1 MKNKCLLVLL
11 LALGCCHVQAQKS
24 QKDPLSEALVRLNQK
39 VDSELIPEIK
49 RFPLIGIST
58 DISPKRTAVNTA
70 YVQSVILSG
79 GIPYMIPVT
88 DNVEILRQIVSRL
101 DGIVFTGGEDIQPM
115 YYGDLPYEKLEEVSP
130 AREYLRLDGAEN
142 GRRSEYSHIR
152 NLQGTTINECSFRW
166 NFISRSAHATSFKC
180 QPSPKRIRHYHHP
193 SDIHHKGKQVGR
205 HYRTRSAAS
214 QYIPSSGYPE
224 IGTGIQNHGL
234 GTRQH
239 SGSYRSLSHTTND
252 RCAISSGNIYSCRR
266 YHHA

>member
-1 MKNKCLLVLL
+1 MPLSITVSFGMLPCTSTK
-11 LALGCCHVQAQKS
+11 KS
-24 QKDPLSEALVRLNQK
+24 KDPLSEALVRLNQK

-130 AREYLRLDGAEN
+130 ARDTFDLMVLKMAAD
-142 GRRSEYSHIR
+142 R
-152 NLQGTTINECSFRW
+152 NIPILGICRGLQLMNVAFGGTLYQDLPTQHPSSVNHRQKESGTTTTHP
-166 NFISRSAHATSFKC
+166 ISIIKGSKLADITGQEVLQVNTFHHQAIQKLAPGFKITAWA
-180 QPSPKRIRHYHHP
+180 PDSIAEAIEAYPIR
-193 SDIHHKGKQVGR
+193 Q
-205 HYRTRSAAS
+205 
-214 QYIPSSGYPE
+214 
-224 IGTGIQNHGL
+224 
-234 GTRQH
+234 
-239 SGSYRSLSHTTND
+239 
-252 RCAISSGNIYSCRR
+252 
-266 YHHA
+266 